1 MSVQQRILEQMTRAQ
16 ALKLK
21 ELSRVAY
28 QPRQYQENLTPLEA
42 ARRIEMLKAEIELAN
57 SF

>member
-1 MSVQQRILEQMTRAQ
+1 MSMARRLLEQMTRAQ

-28 QPRQYQENLTPLEA
+28 QPKQYQDNLTPAEA
-42 ARRIEMLKAEIELAN
+42 ARRIEILKAEIELAN